1 MDAAH
6 PRVLGYLG
14 RALSLEL
21 TAVQQYMTHASLAE
35 AWGDQDS
42 ADRFRRETVE
52 EMRHAEIII
61 QRMLSL
67 GVAPAASQLL
77 PVGLGSDLIA
87 LLHRNAELE
96 QVLVGHYADAVRFCG
111 LIADGDHRGF
121 FEELWRDE
129 SHHADDLAHWL
140 ASLGADPRA
149 HAVRA
154 ALA

>member
-21 TAVQQYMTHASLAE
+21 SAVQQYMTHASLAE
-35 AWGDQDS
+35 AWGDQES

-61 QRMLSL
+61 QRMLRL
-67 GVAPAASQLL
+67 GVAPAASQLR
-77 PVGLGSDLIA
+77 PVGFGPDLIG

-96 QVLVGHYADAVRFCG
+96 ELLVNHYADAVRFCG

-129 SHHADDLAHWL
+129 SHHAEDLASWL
-140 ASLGADPRA
+140 ASLGADPALPAWRA
-149 HAVRA
+149 TMV
-154 ALA
+154 

>member
-1 MDAAH
+1 
-6 PRVLGYLG
+6 
-14 RALSLEL
+14 
-21 TAVQQYMTHASLAE
+21 MTHASLAE

-52 EMRHAEIII
+52 ELRHAEIII

-67 GVAPAASQLL
+67 GVAPAASQLR
-77 PVGLGSDLIA
+77 PVGLGPDLIA

-96 QVLVGHYADAVRFCG
+96 EVLVEHYADAVRFCG

-129 SHHADDLAHWL
+129 SHHAEDLATWM
-140 ASLGADPRA
+140 ASLTADPRVLA
-149 HAVRA
+149 GRA
-154 ALA
+154 AFA